1 MEKQQYNKTLKL
13 EKTVLKL
20 KEASEKNERKLCL
33 LKDQC
38 LATMEYQCHLLTCL
52 NDLRCQQIAEL
63 QERLNFFTMNLGQI
77 TQQLIFVNNRLEHDG
92 DFDNRALPHQRQHK
106 HGILD
111 RLALELRCGICSEIM
126 VFATTLNCMHTFCQY
141 CVAQWKNESPAAGCP
156 VCREPTTFER
166 RNFLVDNMIAIMV
179 SLYSEDEKIS
189 RKELVKQQEELHRN
203 LLAAGLRTPESNNP
217 FYRITDRGLV
227 LGEMQIGE
235 LATNNE
241 ASESFQPS
249 PMITR
254 NFIQNT
260 TQTRGRHDN
269 RRRNHYARLLVN
281 IGRRRISRNS
291 QHPIPPC
298 SSDNVQTPNVS
309 IVSSTSELSSR
320 IGETAL
326 ALTLLYIGVILFLY
340 YTLHNLLFL

>member
-1 MEKQQYNKTLKL
+1 MEKQQCDKKKTPKL
-13 EKTVLKL
+13 EETVLML
-20 KEASEKNERKLCL
+20 KEKGEKNKRELCL

-38 LATMEYQCHLLTCL
+38 LVTMEYQCHLLTCL

-63 QERLNFFTMNLGQI
+63 QERLDFFRMNLGQI
-77 TQQLIFVNNRLEHDG
+77 RQQLIFAKNRLEQDG
-92 DFDNRALPHQRQHK
+92 NFDNHALPRQCQLQHD
-106 HGILD
+106 ILD

-156 VCREPTTFER
+156 VCREPTTSEK
-166 RNFLVDNMIAIMV
+166 RNFLVDNIIAIMV
-179 SLYSEDEKIS
+179 SLNSEDEKFS
-189 RKELVKQQEELHRN
+189 RKELLKQHEVLHRN
-203 LLAAGLRTPESNNP
+203 LLAAGIRTPESNNP

-227 LGEMQIGE
+227 LGEMQNDD
-235 LATNNE
+235 LSTNTE
-241 ASESFQPS
+241 ASESL

-254 NFIQNT
+254 NFVQNT

-291 QHPIPPC
+291 QHTIPPC
-298 SSDNVQTPNVS
+298 NSEIGRAPDVGVLP
-309 IVSSTSELSSR
+309 STSELSPR

-326 ALTLLYIGVILFLY
+326 ALALLYIGVTLFLY
-340 YTLHNLLFL
+340 YTLHYLHFL

>member
-92 DFDNRALPHQRQHK
+92 DFDNRALPHQREHQ

-126 VFATTLNCMHTFCQY
+126 VFATTLNCMHTFCKY

-156 VCREPTTFER
+156 VCREQTPFER

-203 LLAAGLRTPESNNP
+203 LLAGLRTPESNNP

-241 ASESFQPS
+241 ASESIQSS

-281 IGRRRISRNS
+281 IGRKKYPGIAS
-291 QHPIPPC
+291 
-298 SSDNVQTPNVS
+298 TPFRLAVLITVKLLTS
-309 IVSSTSELSSR
+309 VSSRPQVSYPQGSARLLWLLRFFISE
-320 IGETAL
+320 
-326 ALTLLYIGVILFLY
+326 
-340 YTLHNLLFL
+340 